1 MIGILIRKFVVCEVN
16 LLSVL
21 DVVIFVF
28 NVFENLFVVVVWKFV
43 DEGVMLLILDI
54 REYEGVG
61 ESVFMVNF

>member
-28 NVFENLFVVVVWKFV
+28 NVFVNLFVVVVWKFV
-43 DEGVMLLILDI
+43 GEGVMLLILDI

-61 ESVFMVNF
+61 ESDFMVNF